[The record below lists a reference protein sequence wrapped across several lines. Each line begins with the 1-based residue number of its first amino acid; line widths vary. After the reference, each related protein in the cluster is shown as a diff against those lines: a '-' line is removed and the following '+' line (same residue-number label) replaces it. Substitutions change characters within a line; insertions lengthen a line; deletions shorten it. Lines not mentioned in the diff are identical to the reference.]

1 MGLTKTIVRVG
12 VVTAILGAG
21 AVLIAGPHRTAALFA
36 SLRDRFNDSVDE
48 AIDEPT
54 ALRSQLRE
62 LEEQYPERI
71 SELRGDLAELMEQ
84 ERQVTRDRE
93 VAERVVL
100 LADADLSELRPLLA
114 QAQAARAEAEPGTLV
129 AVRFADDQLT
139 VDEAQARAQ
148 RIGQTRAAYAGRA
161 ADATRDMGY
170 LDQQRERLE
179 DLLGQLE
186 SERAEFR
193 SQIWQ
198 LDRQVDAIA
207 RNDRLI
213 ELMERRQKTIEECG
227 RYESGTLAQ
236 FQARMAEVR
245 SKQESQLGMLASDQE
260 RLDYEGIARLQ
271 IDGEAPADGP
281 PAQVVEIGG
290 ENVATVPGLVIEPGS
305 SPRAR

>member
-12 VVTAILGAG
+12 IVTGVLAGG

-36 SLRDRFNDSVDE
+36 SLRDSLNDRVDE

-54 ALRSQLRE
+54 ALRGQLRE

-71 SELRGDLAELMEQ
+71 SELRGDLAELLEQ
-84 ERQVTRDRE
+84 QRQVERDRA
-93 VAERVVL
+93 VADRVVQ
-100 LADADLSELRPLLA
+100 LADADLASLKPLLA
-114 QAQAARAEAEPGTLV
+114 QAQAARAEAAPGTLV
-129 AVRFADDQLT
+129 AVRFANDQLT
-139 VDEAQARAQ
+139 VEEAFARAQ

-161 ADATRDMGY
+161 ADAARDLGY
-170 LDQQRERLE
+170 LGQQRERLE
-179 DLLGQLE
+179 DLLTQLE

-227 RYESGTLAQ
+227 RYEAGTLAQ

-245 SKQESQLGMLASDQE
+245 SKQESQLGLLASDQE
-260 RLDYEGIARLQ
+260 RLDYEDIARSLL
-271 IDGEAPADGP
+271 DSAVPEETP
-281 PAQVVEIGG
+281 PAQVVEIGEG
-290 ENVATVPGLVIEPGS
+290 SPEVPGLVLEPAG
-305 SPRAR
+305 PRAR